1 MGNSNQQ
8 QGGGGDRPRQQEQ
21 QQPGS
26 NQRVKPRDDE
36 GMAEGNLDA
45 GNIASPDAGDERSRY
60 EAEAAAA
67 LNGSLPLNGGRRSGP
82 VQGVVRDPAQL
93 SHLA

>member
-26 NQRVKPRDDE
+26 DRVKPRDDE

-45 GNIASPDAGDERSRY
+45 GNIASPDKSDKD
-60 EAEAAAA
+60 
-67 LNGSLPLNGGRRSGP
+67 
-82 VQGVVRDPAQL
+82 RDTKQKPPRP
-93 SHLA
+93 